1 MPLVMTANDVSR
13 AIRRIAH
20 EVIEGSPGVLPVLV
34 GIHTRGVP
42 LAGRIADAIRSFG
55 GSEVPVGALDIALHR
70 DDLARRPTAPLAATR
85 LPVNIT
91 DRTVVLVD
99 DVLFTGRTVRAA
111 LDALNDF
118 GRPAVVRL
126 AVLVDRG
133 HRQLP
138 IRPDHVG
145 KNVPTSTIER
155 VSVLLSEIDGE
166 EGGVWIHRT
175 PESPDGRRQ
184 DIEVEE
190 ITA

>member
-1 MPLVMTANDVSR
+1 MPMVMGDADVRRSLTRISHEIIEKSRDLV
-13 AIRRIAH
+13 
-20 EVIEGSPGVLPVLV
+20 PVLV

-42 LAGRIADAIRSFG
+42 LADRMAAVIEQVSGAR
-55 GSEVPVGALDIALHR
+55 VPVGALDIGLHR
-70 DDLARRPTAPLAATR
+70 DDLSSRPTAPLAGTH
-85 LPVNIT
+85 LPVDIT

-99 DVLFTGRTVRAA
+99 DVLYTGRTVRAA

-145 KNVPTSTIER
+145 RNLPTSLAER
-155 VSVLLSEIDGE
+155 VSVRLSETDGGE
-166 EGGVWIHRT
+166 DGVW
-175 PESPDGRRQ
+175 
-184 DIEVEE
+184 VEGVR
-190 ITA
+190 A

>member
-1 MPLVMTANDVSR
+1 MPLVMTAEDVSR
-13 AIRRIAH
+13 AVRRIAH

-42 LAGRIADAIRSFG
+42 LAGRIADAIRDFG
-55 GSEVPVGALDIALHR
+55 GSEVPVGALDIGLHR

-118 GRPAVVRL
+118 GRPSVVRL

-145 KNVPTSTIER
+145 KNVPTSRIER
-155 VSVLLSEIDGE
+155 VSVRLSEIDGE
-166 EGGVWIHRT
+166 GDGVWIHRRL
-175 PESPDGRRQ
+175 ESPDRRRQ
-184 DIEVEE
+184 DIDVKE

>member
-1 MPLVMTANDVSR
+1 MTAEDVSK
-13 AIRRIAH
+13 AVRRIAH

-55 GSEVPVGALDIALHR
+55 GSEVPVGALDIGLHR
-70 DDLARRPTAPLAATR
+70 DDLAGRPTAPLAATR

-155 VSVLLSEIDGE
+155 VSVRLSETDGE
-166 EGGVWIHRT
+166 EDGVWIHRR
-175 PESPDGRRQ
+175 PESPDGWRQ
-184 DIEVEE
+184 DIDVTE

>member
-1 MPLVMTANDVSR
+1 MPLVMAATDVRGSV
-13 AIRRIAH
+13 RRMAH
-20 EVIEGSPGVLPVLV
+20 EIVEGSRGALPVLV

-42 LAGRIADAIRSFG
+42 LARRIASAITSFG
-55 GSEVPVGALDIALHR
+55 GSRVPVGTLDIGLHR

-85 LPVNIT
+85 LPVDIT

-99 DVLFTGRTVRAA
+99 DVLYTGRTVRAA

-118 GRPAVVRL
+118 GRPALVRL

-145 KNVPTSTIER
+145 KNLPTSPMER
-155 VSVLLSEIDGE
+155 VSVRLSEVDGGE
-166 EGGVWIHRT
+166 DGVWIHTGPR
-175 PESPDGRRQ
+175 PSGGRAGGGRK
-184 DIEVEE
+184 EVR
-190 ITA
+190 I

>member
-20 EVIEGSPGVLPVLV
+20 EVVEGSPGVLPVLV

-42 LAGRIADAIRSFG
+42 LADRIAAAIRGFG
-55 GSEVPVGALDIALHR
+55 GSPVPVGALDIGLHR
-70 DDLARRPTAPLAATR
+70 DDLARRPTAPLAATH
-85 LPVNIT
+85 LPVDIT
-91 DRTVVLVD
+91 DRAVVLVD
-99 DVLFTGRTVRAA
+99 DVLYTGRTVRAA

-145 KNVPTSTIER
+145 RNQPTSTRER
-155 VSVLLSEIDGE
+155 VSVRLSEVDGGE
-166 EGGVWIHRT
+166 DGVWVHPK
-175 PESPDGRRQ
+175 PESPGGRRRSVG
-184 DIEVEE
+184 VEE

>member
-20 EVIEGSPGVLPVLV
+20 EVIEKSPGVLPVLV

-42 LAGRIADAIRSFG
+42 LADRIASAIRGFG
-55 GSEVPVGALDIALHR
+55 GSQVPVGALDIGLHR

-85 LPVNIT
+85 LPVDIT

-99 DVLFTGRTVRAA
+99 DVLYTGRTVRAA

-145 KNVPTSTIER
+145 RNLPTATGER
-155 VSVLLSEIDGE
+155 VSVRLSEVDGGE
-166 EGGVWIHRT
+166 DGVWIHPE
-175 PESPDGRRQ
+175 PESPDWRRR
-184 DIEVEE
+184 DISFEE